1 MYTLIFG
8 IGVLLLICLG
18 LFVSKYF
25 EERFGQPILQSSG
38 CAGTYLGGALILI
51 SVFLAL
57 EDPTMAPVADK
68 IHDVLTFDTEDI
80 TSGLMYL
87 GGIFFAG
94 GWYAN
99 VRISN
104 KAWGTFVSFSQGV
117 IGAGT
122 FALVVLLVI
131 LFFTFKGSKK

>member
-38 CAGTYLGGALILI
+38 CVGTYLGGALILI

-131 LFFTFKGSKK
+131 LFFAFKGSKK